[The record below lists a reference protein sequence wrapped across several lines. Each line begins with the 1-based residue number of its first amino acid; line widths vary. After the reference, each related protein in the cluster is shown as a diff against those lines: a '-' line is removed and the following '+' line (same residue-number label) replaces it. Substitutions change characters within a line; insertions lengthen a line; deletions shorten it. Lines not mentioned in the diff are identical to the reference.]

1 MNNLTDATFSKEV
14 LESKIPV
21 VVDFWAPWCG
31 PCKVMGP
38 IFEELSKGYP
48 ATALKFAKLNV
59 DENSQFPSKF
69 GVMSIPTLIVF
80 KNGKPADQ
88 FVGIQDKVQLKKK
101 LDAIIK

>member
-1 MNNLTDATFSKEV
+1 MNNLTDVTFQKEV
-14 LESKIPV
+14 LESKTPV

-48 ATALKFAKLNV
+48 ETALKFAKINV
-59 DENSQFPSKF
+59 DENSKIPSKF

-80 KNGKPADQ
+80 KNGKPAEQ
-88 FVGIQDKVQLKKK
+88 FTGVQDKNHLKKK
-101 LDAIIK
+101 LDGLIK

>member
-14 LESKIPV
+14 LESKTPV

-48 ATALKFAKLNV
+48 ETALKFAKINV

-69 GVMSIPTLIVF
+69 GVMSIPTLLYLKTENRLNNLSASRIKPILR
-80 KNGKPADQ
+80 KNSTR
-88 FVGIQDKVQLKKK
+88 L
-101 LDAIIK
+101 